1 MLCALV
7 LGVAH
12 AGLHKS
18 AFDDQHFGDKASSSC
33 PLATLSAT
41 VAAVALAPPN
51 PLPQPTYRVSG
62 GDQVAGPTITRCWR
76 SRAPPAV

>member
-7 LGVAH
+7 LGAAH

-18 AFDDQHFGDKASSSC
+18 AFDDQHFGDQASNSC

-41 VAAVALAPPN
+41 FAAVAIAPPR
-51 PLPQPTYRVSG
+51 PLPQPAYRADG
-62 GDQVAGPTITRCWR
+62 TDQVAGPTITRCWR